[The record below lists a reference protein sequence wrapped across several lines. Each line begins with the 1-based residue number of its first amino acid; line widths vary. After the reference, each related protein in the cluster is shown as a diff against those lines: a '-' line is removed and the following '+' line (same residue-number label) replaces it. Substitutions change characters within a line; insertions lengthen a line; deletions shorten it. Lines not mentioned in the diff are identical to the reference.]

1 MVAQIVTK
9 GNLVG
14 EDTLPSESYIPKAMP
29 RRLGLFDM
37 TMTFLMVMFFINN
50 PVGTVGAGVAT
61 FTYWI
66 IGALVFFAPCIIA
79 TNQLGTMFPNEGSIY
94 NWTQKALGSFWS
106 FFVGASFW
114 VAGILG
120 MVSSAGIA
128 VTFLQGLNSTWLAE
142 PRLQGMFIVL
152 ILIFSSILSMQ
163 QFRVVQILVNRTMLL
178 MLSVIALLGL
188 AALIWLVTGHPMV
201 TSVTNVSD
209 LAIRSSNYVLFSTVI
224 FAYLGVNVPM
234 TMGGEITSRKVVSQ
248 HLFRGGLLVLAS
260 YMIVTIALLV
270 VQGPHAALQ
279 GPFSIISTIDQV
291 FGKFVG
297 GITCACVVAFF
308 IVFTALLNSIFGR
321 LLLVGA
327 IDRRLPTWLGRLDE
341 NRVPLNAIMFQTT
354 VAVLFAAIVF
364 LLPYLISL
372 GNPVNLVNELFTVSL
387 YAHSMIWAISSLFLF
402 LNLFVLYVRDR
413 RGFHAQ
419 RIFPMPVLWACI
431 IVAPLACV
439 LAIIV
444 TLSNSPIAQQ
454 IPTNTWGYVVGGVT
468 VLWLV
473 FAAIGSI
480 LANGEAAWEDQS
492 NIV

>member
-152 ILIFSSILSMQ
+152 ILIFSSILS
-163 QFRVVQILVNRTMLL
+163 TEPC
-178 MLSVIALLGL
+178 S
-188 AALIWLVTGHPMV
+188 
-201 TSVTNVSD
+201 
-209 LAIRSSNYVLFSTVI
+209 
-224 FAYLGVNVPM
+224 
-234 TMGGEITSRKVVSQ
+234 
-248 HLFRGGLLVLAS
+248 
-260 YMIVTIALLV
+260 
-270 VQGPHAALQ
+270 
-279 GPFSIISTIDQV
+279 
-291 FGKFVG
+291 
-297 GITCACVVAFF
+297 
-308 IVFTALLNSIFGR
+308 
-321 LLLVGA
+321 
-327 IDRRLPTWLGRLDE
+327 
-341 NRVPLNAIMFQTT
+341 
-354 VAVLFAAIVF
+354 
-364 LLPYLISL
+364 
-372 GNPVNLVNELFTVSL
+372 
-387 YAHSMIWAISSLFLF
+387 
-402 LNLFVLYVRDR
+402 
-413 RGFHAQ
+413 
-419 RIFPMPVLWACI
+419 
-431 IVAPLACV
+431 
-439 LAIIV
+439 
-444 TLSNSPIAQQ
+444 
-454 IPTNTWGYVVGGVT
+454 
-468 VLWLV
+468 
-473 FAAIGSI
+473 
-480 LANGEAAWEDQS
+480 
-492 NIV
+492 

>member
-1 MVAQIVTK
+1 
-9 GNLVG
+9 
-14 EDTLPSESYIPKAMP
+14 
-29 RRLGLFDM
+29 M

-50 PVGTVGAGVAT
+50 SVGTVGAGIAT

-66 IGALVFFAPCIIA
+66 IGALVFFVPCIIA
-79 TNQLGTMFPNEGSIY
+79 TNQLGTMFPNEGSLY

-106 FFVGASFW
+106 FFAGVSFW

-142 PRLQGMFIVL
+142 SRLQGVLIVL

-163 QFRVVQILVNRTMLL
+163 QFRVLQTLVNMTMVL
-178 MLSVIALLGL
+178 MLCVIALLGL
-188 AALIWLVTGHPMV
+188 AALVWLVLGHPMA
-201 TSVTNVSD
+201 TSFTHASD
-209 LAIRSSNYVLFSTVI
+209 LAIRPGNYVLFSIVI

-234 TMGGEITSRKVVSQ
+234 TMGGEIIGLQVVSR
-248 HLFRGGLLVLAS
+248 HLFRGGLLVLVS
-260 YMIVTIALLV
+260 YMVVTIALLV
-270 VQGPHAALQ
+270 VQGPHAAIQ

-291 FGKFVG
+291 FGKFAG
-297 GITCACVVAFF
+297 SITCACVVAFF

-327 IDRRLPTWLGRLDE
+327 IDRRLPLWLGELDE

-354 VAVLFAAIVF
+354 IAVLFAALVF
-364 LLPYLISL
+364 LLPYLISI
-372 GNPVNLVNELFTVSL
+372 GNPANLANELFTVSL

-402 LNLFVLYVRDR
+402 INLLVLYLRDR
-413 RGFHAQ
+413 QGFHAR

-439 LAIIV
+439 LAIVV
-444 TLSNSPIAQQ
+444 TLSNSPIAQL
-454 IPTNTWGYVVGGVT
+454 IPTSAWGYVVGGLT
-468 VLWLV
+468 LIWLI
-473 FAAIGSI
+473 FAAITST
-480 LANGEAAWEDQS
+480 LASSEAAWEDQS
-492 NIV
+492 NEMG